1 MPWKEVNPMQQRVF
15 FITDYLRQI
24 MSLSGLCAQYGVSR
38 KTGYKWIERYR
49 SSGLEGLTETS
60 SRPLHSPDKTPYRI
74 EQSIIE
80 LRQQFMD
87 PPGAKKIHA
96 LLARH
101 YPVELIPSKTT
112 IYNILNRSGLV
123 DKRRRKRRVSPYPQ
137 PFAPVSQVNELWS
150 VDYKGQF
157 KLRNG
162 QWCYPLTV
170 MDHQSRYLCG
180 CEALKGTRLKDTK
193 AAFIKVFREYGLP
206 RRIRS
211 DNGTP
216 FASTSCGGLS
226 RLSIWWLR
234 LGILPERIEPG
245 KPQQNGQHERMHRTL
260 KRAATRPPSRSMKAQ
275 QQQLDRFSQE
285 YNHQRPHESLDQQTP
300 ASQYSASS
308 RPYPARLPEIEYP
321 IYYETRQVRYNGLI
335 NLRNKRVYISNLLR
349 HETIGL
355 EEIDDGL
362 WRVYF
367 GPIKIGEFD
376 ERQKNGKTDYYLSIK
391 V

>member
-1 MPWKEVNPMQQRVF
+1 MPWQEVNPMDQRVF
-15 FITDYLRQI
+15 FITDYLRQTTSI
-24 MSLSGLCAQYGVSR
+24 SGLCAQYGVSR
-38 KTGYKWIERYR
+38 KTGYKWIKRYR
-49 SSGLEGLTETS
+49 SSGLVGLTEAS
-60 SRPLHSPDKTPYRI
+60 SRPLYSPDKTPYRI

-80 LRQQFMD
+80 LRQQFLE
-87 PPGAKKIHA
+87 PPGAKKLHT

-101 YPVELIPSKTT
+101 YPVELIPSKST
-112 IYNILNRSGLV
+112 IYNILNRAGLV
-123 DKRRRKRRVSPYPQ
+123 EKRRRKRRVSPYPQ
-137 PFAPVSQVNELWS
+137 PFAPVNQVNELWS

-180 CEALKGTRLKDTK
+180 CEALKGPQLKDTK

-206 RRIRS
+206 QRIRS

-226 RLSIWWLR
+226 RLSIWWIKLD
-234 LGILPERIEPG
+234 ILPERIEPG

-260 KRAATRPPSRSMKAQ
+260 KRAATRPPSASIKAQ
-275 QQQLDRFSQE
+275 QQRLDSFSHE
-285 YNHQRPHESLDQQTP
+285 YNQLRPHESLDQQTP
-300 ASQYSASS
+300 ASQYSAST
-308 RPYPARLPEIEYP
+308 RPYPERLPEIEYP

-335 NLRNKRVYISNLLR
+335 NLRNKRIYISNLLQ

-355 EEIDDGL
+355 EEIDDGI

-376 ERQKNGKTDYYLSIK
+376 ERQKTGKTNSYISIK

>member
-1 MPWKEVNPMQQRVF
+1 MPWQEVNPMDQRVF

-24 MSLSGLCAQYGVSR
+24 TSISGLCTQYGVSR

-49 SSGLEGLTETS
+49 SSGLAGLTEAS
-60 SRPLHSPDKTPYRI
+60 SRPLRSPDKTPYRI

-80 LRQQFMD
+80 LRQQFLE
-87 PPGAKKIHA
+87 PPGAKKLHT

-101 YPVELIPSKTT
+101 YPLELIPSKST
-112 IYNILNRSGLV
+112 IYNILNRAGLV
-123 DKRRRKRRVSPYPQ
+123 EKRRRKRRVSPYPQ
-137 PFAPVSQVNELWS
+137 PFAPVNQVNELWS

-180 CEALKGTRLKDTK
+180 CEALKGPLLKDTK
-193 AAFIKVFREYGLP
+193 AAFIKVFRKYGLP
-206 RRIRS
+206 QRIRS

-226 RLSIWWLR
+226 RLSIWWVKLD
-234 LGILPERIEPG
+234 ILPERIEPG

-260 KRAATRPPSRSMKAQ
+260 KRAATRPPSSSMKAQ
-275 QQQLDRFSQE
+275 QQRLDDFSHE
-285 YNHQRPHESLDQQTP
+285 YNQQRPHESLDQQTP
-300 ASQYSASS
+300 ASQYSAST
-308 RPYPARLPEIEYP
+308 RPYPERLPEIEYP

-335 NLRNKRVYISNLLR
+335 NLRNKQIYISNLLQ

-355 EEIDDGL
+355 EEIDDGI

-376 ERQKNGKTDYYLSIK
+376 ERQKTGKTNSYISIK

>member
-1 MPWKEVNPMQQRVF
+1 MPWQEVNPMDQRVF

-24 MSLSGLCAQYGVSR
+24 TSISGLCTQYGVSR

-49 SSGLEGLTETS
+49 SSGLAGLTEAS
-60 SRPLHSPDKTPYRI
+60 SRPLRSPDKTPYRI

-80 LRQQFMD
+80 LRQQFLE
-87 PPGAKKIHA
+87 PPGAKKLHT

-101 YPVELIPSKTT
+101 YPLELIPSKTT
-112 IYNILNRSGLV
+112 IYNILNRAGLV
-123 DKRRRKRRVSPYPQ
+123 EKRRRKRRVSPYPQ
-137 PFAPVSQVNELWS
+137 PFASVNQVNELWS

-180 CEALKGTRLKDTK
+180 CEALKGPRLKDTK

-206 RRIRS
+206 QRIRS

-226 RLSIWWLR
+226 RLSIWWVKLD
-234 LGILPERIEPG
+234 ILPERIEPG

-260 KRAATRPPSRSMKAQ
+260 KRAATRPPSNSMKAQ
-275 QQQLDRFSQE
+275 QQRLDDFSHE
-285 YNHQRPHESLDQQTP
+285 YNQQRPHESLDQQTP
-300 ASQYSASS
+300 ASQYSAST
-308 RPYPARLPEIEYP
+308 RPYPERLPEIEYP

-335 NLRNKRVYISNLLR
+335 NLRNKQIYISNLLQ

-355 EEIDDGL
+355 EEIDDGI

-376 ERQKNGKTDYYLSIK
+376 ERQKTGKTNSYISIK

>member
-15 FITDYLRQI
+15 FITDYLRQT
-24 MSLSGLCAQYGVSR
+24 MSLSSLCAQYGVSR

-49 SSGLEGLTETS
+49 SSGLAGLTEAS

-80 LRQQFMD
+80 LRQQFME
-87 PPGAKKIHA
+87 PPGAKKIHT

-112 IYNILNRSGLV
+112 IYNILNRAGLV
-123 DKRRRKRRVSPYPQ
+123 ETRRRKRRVSPYPQ

-180 CEALKGTRLKDTK
+180 CEALKGPLLKDTK
-193 AAFIKVFREYGLP
+193 AAFIKVFRTYGLP
-206 RRIRS
+206 WRIRS

-226 RLSIWWLR
+226 RLSIWWLK

-260 KRAATRPPSRSMKAQ
+260 KRAATRPPSASMRAQ
-275 QQQLDRFSQE
+275 QQQFDRFSHE

-300 ASQYSASS
+300 ASQYSAPT
-308 RPYPARLPEIEYP
+308 RPYPKRLPEIEYP
-321 IYYETRQVRYNGLI
+321 IYYETRQVKYNGLI
-335 NLRNKRVYISNLLR
+335 NLHNKRVYISNLLH

-355 EEIDDGL
+355 EEIDDGI

-367 GPIKIGEFD
+367 GPIKIGGFN
-376 ERQKNGKTDYYLSIK
+376 ERQKTGKTELYLSIK

>member
-15 FITDYLRQI
+15 FITDYLRQT

-49 SSGLEGLTETS
+49 STGLTGLTEPS
-60 SRPLHSPDKTPYRI
+60 CRPLRSPGKTPYRI

-87 PPGAKKIHA
+87 PPGAKKIHT

-101 YPVELIPSKTT
+101 YPSELIPSKST
-112 IYNILNRSGLV
+112 IYNILNRAGLV
-123 DKRRRKRRVSPYPQ
+123 EKRRRKRRESPYPQ
-137 PFAPVSQVNELWS
+137 PFAVVSQVNELWS

-180 CEALKGTRLKDTK
+180 CEALEGTRLKDTK
-193 AAFIKVFREYGLP
+193 AAFIKLFREYGLP

-275 QQQLDRFSQE
+275 QRRLDRFSHE

-300 ASQYSASS
+300 ASQYSAST
-308 RPYPARLPEIEYP
+308 RPYPGRLPQMEYP
-321 IYYETRQVRYNGLI
+321 NYYETRQVRYNGLI
-335 NLRNKRVYISNLLR
+335 NLRNKQIYISNLLH

-355 EEIDDGL
+355 EEVDDGI
-362 WRVYF
+362 WSVYF
-367 GPIKIGEFD
+367 GPIKIGEFN
-376 ERQKNGKTDYYLSIK
+376 ERQKTGKTDSYISIK